1 MKKFFSRLRKR
12 LTRLYRISFIDNETL
27 FQTRQYLVRPLTI
40 MFYCLLFLGITIG
53 GTTAA
58 IFYIPVLRENV
69 PNYKELTSSQDEII
83 HMEQQMLSMN
93 KENEKMDSL
102 LSAVKVML
110 GGGSDAGVE
119 AEDDAGVAPADVG
132 RPNAQPFASPKMVS
146 EAKQSDDPGNVRIV
160 YVSDKRRGQTTGR
173 QRLNFFV
180 PVRGKLRQQF
190 NMEKKHYGVDIVAA
204 KDELVHAATD
214 GFVVLAEYS
223 DKDGHVLGVAHPDN
237 IITFYKHNSRLLK
250 KVGSAVVAGEPIAV
264 IGNSGENSSGPH
276 LHFEVWDRGHPVD
289 PLDYYAGFE

>member
-1 MKKFFSRLRKR
+1 MKNFFGRLRRR

-40 MFYCLLFLGITIG
+40 LFYCLLFLGITIG

-58 IFYIPVLRENV
+58 IFYIPFLRESV
-69 PNYKELTSSQDEII
+69 PNYKELITSQDEII
-83 HMEQQMLSMN
+83 HMEKEIASLNQ
-93 KENEKMDSL
+93 ENEKMDSL
-102 LSAVKVML
+102 FSAVKEML
-110 GGGSDAGVE
+110 GGEGIGFE
-119 AEDDAGVAPADVG
+119 EEDDASITPADMG
-132 RPNAQPFASPKMVS
+132 RPNVQPFASPKMIS
-146 EAKQSDDPGNVRIV
+146 EATPSDDPGNVRIV
-160 YVSDKRRGQTTGR
+160 YVSDQGRGKTPGR

-180 PVRGKLRQQF
+180 PVRGELRRKF
-190 NMEKKHYGVDIVAA
+190 NMEEKHYGVDIVAA
-204 KDELVHAATD
+204 KEELVLAATD

-264 IGNSGENSSGPH
+264 IGNSGENSTGPH

-289 PLDYYAGFE
+289 PMDYYAGFE

>member
-1 MKKFFSRLRKR
+1 ML
-12 LTRLYRISFIDNETL
+12 
-27 FQTRQYLVRPLTI
+27 
-40 MFYCLLFLGITIG
+40 YCLLFLAITIG

-58 IFYIPVLRENV
+58 IFYIPNLRESV
-69 PNYKELTSSQDEII
+69 PHYKDLISSQDEII
-83 HMEQQMLSMN
+83 ELEKEIIRMN
-93 KENEKMDSL
+93 QENEKMDSL
-102 LSAVKVML
+102 LSAVKEML
-110 GGGSDAGVE
+110 GGEGAGFEAGDEGGS
-119 AEDDAGVAPADVG
+119 VAPADIG
-132 RPNAQPFASPKMVS
+132 QPNAQPFASPRMVS
-146 EAKQSDDPGNVRIV
+146 EANPGEDPNSVRIV
-160 YVSDKRRGQTTGR
+160 YVSDQRKGMTTGR

-180 PVRGKLRQQF
+180 PVRGELRRKF
-190 NMEKKHYGVDIVAA
+190 DMEKKHYGVDIVAA
-204 KDELVHAATD
+204 REELVHAATD

-264 IGNSGENSSGPH
+264 IGNSGENSTGPH

>member
-1 MKKFFSRLRKR
+1 MKKFFSRLRRR
-12 LTRLYRISFIDNETL
+12 LTHVYRVSFIDNETL
-27 FQTRQYLVRPLTI
+27 FQTRQYFIRPLTI
-40 MFYCLLFLGITIG
+40 IFYCLLFLAITIG

-69 PNYKELTSSQDEII
+69 PNYRDLTASQDEII
-83 HMEQQMLSMN
+83 NLEQEIYALN
-93 KENEKMDSL
+93 NENEKMDSL
-102 LSAVKVML
+102 LSAVKEML
-110 GGGSDAGVE
+110 GGGGAGF
-119 AEDDAGVAPADVG
+119 EDNDESGGIAPADVG
-132 RPNAQPFASPKMVS
+132 RPNVQPFASPRMIN
-146 EAKQSDDPGNVRIV
+146 EANPSDDPAQVRIV
-160 YVSDKRRGQTTGR
+160 YVSDQNQGQTPGR

-180 PVRGKLRQQF
+180 PVRGELRRKF

-204 KDELVHAATD
+204 KEELVHAATD

-264 IGNSGENSSGPH
+264 IGNSGENSTGPH

-289 PLDYYAGFE
+289 PLDYYAGFD

>member
-1 MKKFFSRLRKR
+1 MKKFFGRLRRR
-12 LTRLYRISFIDNETL
+12 LTRLYRVSFIDNETL

-40 MFYCLLFLGITIG
+40 LFYCLLFLGITIG

-69 PNYKELTSSQDEII
+69 PNYKELVTSQDEII
-83 HMEQQMLSMN
+83 HLEKEIASLNQ
-93 KENEKMDSL
+93 ENEKMDSL
-102 LSAVKVML
+102 FSAVKEML
-110 GGGSDAGVE
+110 GGEGIGFE
-119 AEDDAGVAPADVG
+119 EEDDGGAAPADVG
-132 RPNAQPFASPKMVS
+132 RPNVQPFASPKMIS
-146 EAKQSDDPGNVRIV
+146 EATSNDDPGNVRIV
-160 YVSDKRRGQTTGR
+160 YVSDQGRGKTRGR

-180 PVRGKLRQQF
+180 PVRGELRRKF
-190 NMEKKHYGVDIVAA
+190 NMEEKHYGVDIVAA
-204 KDELVHAATD
+204 KEELVLAATD
-214 GFVVLAEYS
+214 GFVILAEYS

-264 IGNSGENSSGPH
+264 IGNSGENSTGPH

-289 PLDYYAGFE
+289 PMDYYAGFE